1 MLTSAPVFVHPTQLP
16 THLPPPPIFLT
27 ANGQLLFPPG
37 FIPPPFPAVTDE
49 EELHELTSGSCCS
62 PTAELTSSDS
72 FYYSSSG
79 SSSCSAVS
87 EASVATPIETI
98 NLGSVTLNLFTL
110 TGDEEEEL
118 RMYAKIQEEVKM
130 RRSSRQR
137 KNSNSTATS
146 SSYGYFSLPR
156 TPTHHQHNTEIYFDT
171 ASSQD
176 SGRATGPL
184 TSPHDENGLT
194 GTDEDYLP
202 MYEFEIPNSLVGLII
217 GVKGKTIK
225 ELSQRTNVRMLIRQ
239 HHAPEKSKTH
249 QICQVRGKRDEI
261 NHSLQML
268 RRRFP
273 PARFPELNLQPVVP
287 PVLPNTNFDMLTT
300 QPTWLTLPE
309 EIKCEV
315 AISSIISPSHF
326 FIQQPT
332 HASFASLRHLDMYMG
347 QLYGEQS
354 NLPELPMPTQNG
366 LLCAAPVQGAWVR
379 AVTVQYFEDTDEV
392 FIKFVDYGGYSKI
405 ARQELRQ
412 IRTDLM
418 SLPFQSTEV
427 MLAHVRPVDGTM
439 VWSEGAMEKFR
450 QYMTGKVINC
460 KLVGYS
466 VESRMPMVEAYVI
479 VKNAEN
485 KDVEVRFDQ
494 LLMESGLARTADPS
508 KMTRTG
514 YHPTLLMANGSA
526 TNGGAGDMKRPSF
539 SSQTSQNTAQAVC

>member
-16 THLPPPPIFLT
+16 THIPPPPIFFN
-27 ANGQLLFPPG
+27 ACGQLVFPPG
-37 FIPPPFPAVTDE
+37 FLPPPFPAVTDE
-49 EELHELTSGSCCS
+49 EELHELTGSVTEDSCS
-62 PTAELTSSDS
+62 ITDLSESICFSN
-72 FYYSSSG
+72 FSSS
-79 SSSCSAVS
+79 SSEVS
-87 EASVATPIETI
+87 VPSPIETI

-118 RMYAKIQEEVKM
+118 KMYAKVQEEVKL
-130 RRSSRQR
+130 R
-137 KNSNSTATS
+137 KQSGNSTPTTS
-146 SSYGYFSLPR
+146 GYGFSLPR
-156 TPTHHQHNTEIYFDT
+156 TPTRFTSNTEIFYDT

-184 TSPHDENGLT
+184 TSPHDADGLV
-194 GTDEDYLP
+194 GADDDFMP

-249 QICQVRGKRDEI
+249 QICQVRGKREEI
-261 NHSLQML
+261 NHCLQML

-287 PVLPNTNFDMLTT
+287 PVLPNSNFDMLST

-315 AISSIISPSHF
+315 AVSSIISPSHF

-332 HASFASLRHLDMYMG
+332 HPSFASLRHLDMYMG
-347 QLYGEQS
+347 SLYGEQS
-354 NLPELPMPTQNG
+354 NLPELPIPCQNG
-366 LLCAAPVQGAWVR
+366 LLCAAPVNTSWFR
-379 AVTVQYFEDTDEV
+379 AVTVQYFEETDEV
-392 FIKFVDYGGYSKI
+392 FVKFVDYGGYSKM
-405 ARQELRQ
+405 ARQDLRQ

-427 MLAHVRPVDGTM
+427 MLAHVRPVDGTTN
-439 VWSEGAMEKFR
+439 WSEAAMQKFR
-450 QYMTGKVINC
+450 DTCIGKVINS

-466 VESRMPMVEAYVI
+466 VDTRIPIVELYMT
-479 VKNAEN
+479 VKEEG
-485 KDVEVRFDQ
+485 KDAREIRFDQ
-494 LLMESGLARTADPS
+494 LLMEAGLARTADPS
-508 KMTRTG
+508 KMSRITYSTSLTNG
-514 YHPTLLMANGSA
+514 LSNGS
-526 TNGGAGDMKRPSF
+526 GDAHMKRPSF
-539 SSQTSQNTAQAVC
+539 SSQTSQTATAVC